1 MLRKDYVQVRG
12 GEGMNPLWKQQLAGL
27 AEKGKHYLDRW
38 WLQNKDKY
46 QRLLAK
52 PGVVPGV
59 LSVLCLSAALQ
70 LTDQWQVVVDD
81 EVVGVTE
88 DRQAIVGYLQEL
100 DDCNRKEYESAEMIN
115 DLKLARS
122 FGIPAVKIED
132 MQLILQDKLEWGI
145 PGAVIAIDNRDV
157 LAFKDLSS
165 AQAVV
170 ANIKQK
176 TTERLANL
184 YKTFNVT
191 ALNIRENLQV
201 IEKPVAIASL
211 VDEATAETFL
221 LSGQRK
227 EVRHIVS
234 RGETFTRIAASRGIR
249 PSELA
254 EANPGVKATQLQIGQ
269 ELAVTVP
276 DPLIHVEATAE
287 VTETKTVPFETEYVK
302 DSSLYKGEKKTVT
315 KGQNGI
321 DEVTSVLTLVNG
333 QTVGSEVKTTTRVKE
348 PVTAVVKQGTKVA
361 VVTGSGRFVWPT
373 QGSIT
378 SPYGMRWG
386 KMHYGLDIGASRGT
400 AIVAAD
406 SGVVVYSGRRGNYGY
421 MVEINHGNGYVT
433 RYGHCSQLL
442 VSKGAKVS
450 RGQLIAKVGSTG
462 YSFGNHL
469 HFEVLYQGVNKN
481 PINFLR

>member
-1 MLRKDYVQVRG
+1 
-12 GEGMNPLWKQQLAGL
+12 MNPLWKQQLAGL
-27 AEKGKHYLDRW
+27 TEKGKQ
-38 WLQNKDKY
+38 WLRNKDKY
-46 QRLLAK
+46 RKLLAK
-52 PGVVPGV
+52 PGVVSGV
-59 LSVLCLSAALQ
+59 LSVICLSAALQ
-70 LTDQWQVVVDD
+70 LTDQWQVVVDGD
-81 EVVGVTE
+81 VLGVVK
-88 DRQAIVGYLQEL
+88 DPKAIVCYVQDL
-100 DDCNRKEYESAEMIN
+100 DDSNREAYESAALLN
-115 DLKLARS
+115 DLKLTRS
-122 FGIPAVKIED
+122 FGIPVVNTETLELA
-132 MQLILQDKLEWGI
+132 LRDKLEWGI
-145 PGAVIAIDNRDV
+145 PGAVIALDNRDV
-157 LAFKDLSS
+157 LAFKDASS
-165 AQAVV
+165 AQTVI

-176 TTERLANL
+176 TTERLASL
-184 YKTFNVT
+184 YKAFNVT
-191 ALNIRENLQV
+191 ALNIKENLQV

-211 VDEATAETFL
+211 VDEETAETFL

-234 RGETFTRIAASRGIR
+234 RGETFSRIAASRGIR

-254 EANPGVKATQLQIGQ
+254 EANPGVKATRLQIGQ
-269 ELAVTVP
+269 ELALTVAE
-276 DPLIHVEATAE
+276 PLVHVEATAE

-315 KGQNGI
+315 KGQNGT
-321 DEVTSVLTLVNG
+321 DEITSVLTIVNG
-333 QTVGSEVKTTTRVKE
+333 QVVDSEVKATARTKE

-373 QGSIT
+373 RGSIT

-450 RGQLIAKVGSTG
+450 RGQIIAKVGSTG
-462 YSFGNHL
+462 YAFGNHL